1 MSADVSHAD
10 TIRRYIKAS
19 PPQRARWE
27 REALAA
33 LDALLAENQQ
43 LRDALEEI
51 ATFADNA
58 DFKAKIARAA
68 LAATTEAPHLMDRM
82 GAWSDNGTAWFAREH
97 YPTRAD
103 VRRFYISEFDPAIP
117 YIELS
122 VLARYARHAPDDPA
136 APEFDGEFWVQCQ
149 KDEPGA
155 FPVWRVE

>member
-1 MSADVSHAD
+1 MRTVPGPVSSA
-10 TIRRYIKAS
+10 
-19 PPQRARWE
+19 ARQPNE
-27 REALAA
+27 RS
-33 LDALLAENQQ
+33 
-43 LRDALEEI
+43 
-51 ATFADNA
+51 
-58 DFKAKIARAA
+58 
-68 LAATTEAPHLMDRM
+68 AATTEAPHLMDRM

-117 YIELS
+117 YIELR